1 MRRRP
6 PRLFL
11 FGVAVIS
18 VCFVAGLEAVFTDGL
33 YQRLTRVVPDCGG
46 RYVGATPAAYRGWI
60 SSPQYLMPDYQEVRF
75 PSRDPAIS
83 IDAWWVPGST
93 AGAPAVVLAHG
104 SDECKRSSSVLFP
117 AGALHRH
124 GYAVLLIDLRDE
136 GSSTVDTGRF
146 AGGAGE
152 ARDILGAW
160 DWLHDVKGVPAGR
173 IGLFGVSLGA
183 GAAIIAT
190 GEEPRVA
197 ATWEDSG
204 FADLTQVLHQQ
215 MSAYLIPGFMVDLA
229 LLVGRLQ
236 GVDIATRPVDS
247 LEALA
252 GRPIAIVHGDAD
264 RAVPL
269 DQARQLIAA
278 AQAHGGQ
285 PVVWIL
291 PGVGHVGAMGE
302 DPREYERRLVEFF
315 DGSLGGTANGS
326 GA

>member
-1 MRRRP
+1 MSRRP
-6 PRLFL
+6 PRFFL
-11 FGVAVIS
+11 FGVAVVS
-18 VCFVAGLEAVFTDGL
+18 VCFIFGLGAVFTDVL
-33 YQRLTRVVPDCGG
+33 YQRLTSAVPDCGG
-46 RYVGATPAAYRGWI
+46 RYVGATPASYRGWI
-60 SSPQYLMPDYQEVRF
+60 SSSEYLMPDYGEVRF
-75 PSRDPAIS
+75 PSRDPAIT

-93 AGAPAVVLAHG
+93 ADAPAVVLAHG
-104 SDECKRSSSVLFP
+104 LDECKRSASVLFP
-117 AGALHRH
+117 AGALHRN

-146 AGGAGE
+146 TGGAGE

-160 DWLHDVKGVPAGR
+160 DWLREVKGIPAGR

-204 FADLTQVLHQQ
+204 FADLTQVMHHQ
-215 MSAYLIPGFMVDLA
+215 MGAYLIPQFVVDLA
-229 LLVGRLQ
+229 LGVGRLQ

-247 LEALA
+247 LERLS
-252 GRPIAIVHGDAD
+252 GRPISIVHGEAD
-264 RAVPL
+264 QSVPI

-278 AQAHGGQ
+278 AEAHGGQ
-285 PVVWIL
+285 PVVWLL
-291 PGVGHVGAMGE
+291 PGVGHVGAMADG
-302 DPREYERRLVEFF
+302 PREYERRLVEFF
-315 DGSLGGTANGS
+315 DGSLGGTPGGS